1 MNVIIDK
8 KAAKTKF
15 VRRYLLKCLGFLI
28 NDFRSISELELANIG
43 VGTILLNLG
52 FNLFFRRS
60 KFPYLH
66 FTSKIVDEQR
76 IIVSELATQKVLAS
90 FASSPGLYIQA
101 HNGVI
106 FKGVVLIG
114 PGVKLISSN
123 HGPRDQLNEHLEA
136 QPISIGNN
144 VWIGANAV
152 ILPGVTISD
161 GAIIAAGAVVT
172 KDVPPDS
179 KAVGVPAKF
188 IMRLTESHELA

>member
-1 MNVIIDK
+1 M
-8 KAAKTKF
+8 
-15 VRRYLLKCLGFLI
+15 
-28 NDFRSISELELANIG
+28 
-43 VGTILLNLG
+43 LLNLG

-76 IIVSELATQKVLAS
+76 ITVSELATQKVLAS

-106 FKGVVLIG
+106 FKGMVLIG
-114 PGVKLISSN
+114 PGVKLISAN
-123 HGPRDQLNEHLEA
+123 HGNGDQLSGHREA
-136 QPISIGNN
+136 QPISIGDN

-152 ILPGVTISD
+152 ILPGVTVSD

-172 KDVPPDS
+172 KNVPPDS
-179 KAVGVPAKF
+179 IAAGVPARFTK
-188 IMRLTESHELA
+188 RLTESQKLA